1 MTTVFIFLFGLL
13 EHSRPSLRCYA
24 SHSGLDGCFPMVHTL
39 TQAVI
44 LSPVFPK
51 TGNQVKALYSHQ
63 VFLENMAPVN
73 DGKFTF
79 LYSGASSQVV
89 YLGDGVSF
97 TYW

>member
-1 MTTVFIFLFGLL
+1 
-13 EHSRPSLRCYA
+13 
-24 SHSGLDGCFPMVHTL
+24 MVHTS

-79 LYSGASSQVV
+79 LYSGA
-89 YLGDGVSF
+89 
-97 TYW
+97 